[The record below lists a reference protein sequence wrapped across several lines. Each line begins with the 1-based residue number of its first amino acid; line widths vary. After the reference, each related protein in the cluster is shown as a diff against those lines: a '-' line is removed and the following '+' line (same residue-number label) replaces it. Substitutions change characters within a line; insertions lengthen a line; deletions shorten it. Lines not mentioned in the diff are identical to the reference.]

1 MYTHANNEDYFAMKE
16 LTATVTQRSQ
26 VTIPAEIRRLL
37 GIKAHD
43 RVIFSIE
50 DNQVILQPAPRSLQ
64 SLAGSLTPLNS
75 GLDPDERIREAKE
88 DKIAREREERRTR

>member
-1 MYTHANNEDYFAMKE
+1 MGNAAMKE

-64 SLAGSLTPLNS
+64 SLAGSLTPLNPD
-75 GLDPDERIREAKE
+75 LDPDERIREAKE
-88 DKIAREREERRTR
+88 DKIARARENSRTR

>member
-1 MYTHANNEDYFAMKE
+1 MKE
-16 LTATVTQRSQ
+16 FTVTVTQHGQ

-50 DNQVILQPAPRSLQ
+50 DNQVILQLDPRSLR
-64 SLAGSLTPLNS
+64 SLAGSLTPRDPGLN
-75 GLDPDERIREAKE
+75 PDERFREAKE
-88 DKIAREREERRTR
+88 EKIAREREYRHAQ